1 MKKRITTAFAL
12 LASLGVLA
20 SCQPGGTS
28 SGGTGNNDPTKSYT
42 YNTYL
47 ETNPKTWNVHNWQT
61 NDEAYINS
69 FTEIGLYDVILNQT
83 KDGYEFM
90 PEMAS
95 GLPVE
100 MADPSINL
108 TADELDAY
116 YGDNNPA
123 TGMVWDIPLN
133 QSAKWEDGQAIK
145 AVDYV
150 ESMKRL
156 LDPALVNYRADGYYN
171 GNMVIANAETYYKQG
186 RTTVEPA
193 YDYINLTTGQLDSQ
207 AGQDGKWYI
216 NLGKYTPYV
225 ASVFSNA
232 DDTMTFYTVLNNRS
246 QKESDAVE
254 LAAKRITTSVAYYF
268 LHCVDRE
275 DGKYSAFFN
284 NNKADWEKAETPSD
298 VTQTM
303 LENHPDIDISD
314 FDYVEV
320 KVPSSL
326 DSSEL
331 NDTYSSA
338 ELKQDLQTFVSALG
352 RGSGAATKEFAWEL
366 PLFCSVYNDDE
377 MVWENVGIRAVDD
390 YTIRL
395 YLSKEITELNL
406 KFALSSNWLVRTDL
420 YDSLTQSTG
429 ASSKATRYA
438 TSSVDNYMSYGPY
451 KLTAYESGKTI
462 TIERNDQWYGYT
474 DGKHNGQ
481 FQMTKINTR
490 IITDHNTAM
499 TLFKQGQLDDI
510 TLNATDMKEFGSS
523 SRRTT
528 TYESY
533 TQKITFNTDWSKLLQ
548 RQSGNGVNKTVLS
561 NINFRKGLS
570 LGIDRNNL
578 AATTTAG
585 SKAFTGLLNDL
596 YLADVENGT
605 SFRSTK
611 QGKSVYNA
619 VYGTLGGDGQSNTP
633 LAENLN
639 GYNATAA
646 LHYAALGIQEELG
659 STREGHLQ
667 KGDKIEIELRV
678 YDSESETT
686 VALRNFL
693 NNAFVNVI
701 NAVNEE
707 LGLTGRD
714 ALSINLSLQKDENYY
729 ETAKQG
735 NFDMIFSIWGG
746 AAIDPY
752 HMMQVYCDSTYDSC
766 CEYGFKGKQD
776 ETFIGIDANGDGK
789 IDATDNNGDGVYD
802 AGTEWKSFNDWYTEM
817 ADTLTGEEDT
827 ERRLNILAGLEAGI
841 VNRFEAIPLVARGT
855 SSLTSFKVENATDV
869 YVSMVGYGGI
879 RFMTFNYN
887 DADWAAFVKEQGTN
901 LENLYKA

>member
-1 MKKRITTAFAL
+1 MKKRFSTAFAL
-12 LASLGVLA
+12 LAALGVLA
-20 SCQPGGTS
+20 SCNPE
-28 SGGTGNNDPTKSYT
+28 TGSDPTSSYT

-61 NDEAYINS
+61 NDEAYVNS

-95 GLPVE
+95 DLPVE
-100 MADPSINL
+100 MKNPSTEL
-108 TADELDAY
+108 SDEELDAY

-123 TGMVWDIPLN
+123 AGMVWDIPLN
-133 QSAKWEDGQAIK
+133 QNAKWQNGDAITST
-145 AVDYV
+145 DYV

-156 LDPALVNYRADGYYN
+156 LDPELVNYRADGYYN

-186 RTTVEPA
+186 RTTVEAA
-193 YDYINLTTGQLDSQ
+193 YSYIDLNTGDLDSK

-216 NLGKYTPYV
+216 NLGKYTPY
-225 ASVFSNA
+225 AGTVFSNA
-232 DDTMTFYTVLNNRS
+232 DDTTTFYTVLNNRS
-246 QKESDAVE
+246 NKESDAIE
-254 LAAKRITTSVAYYF
+254 LAAKRITTSVAYY
-268 LHCVDRE
+268 LLNCVDRT
-275 DGKYSAFFN
+275 DGKYSAFFD
-284 NNKADWEKAETPSD
+284 NNKADWEKAETPAD
-298 VTQTM
+298 VTSTM
-303 LENHPDIDISD
+303 LENHPDIEITE
-314 FDYVEV
+314 FDYSVV
-320 KVPSSL
+320 KVPTSL
-326 DSSEL
+326 TDSTATE
-331 NDTYSSA
+331 TYSSSM
-338 ELKQDLQTFVSALG
+338 LKKDLQTFVSGIG
-352 RGSGAATKEFAWEL
+352 RGSGATSKDFAWEL
-366 PLFCSVYNDDE
+366 PLFCSVYNDDK
-377 MVWENVGIRAVDD
+377 MDWSNVGIRAIDD

-406 KFALSSNWLVRTDL
+406 KFALSSNWLVRVDL
-420 YDSLTQSTG
+420 YDQLTQSTG
-429 ASSKATRYA
+429 ASTKATSYA
-438 TSSVDNYMSYGPY
+438 TSSINNYMSYGPY
-451 KLTAYESGKTI
+451 KLTAYEAGKTI

-474 DGKHNGQ
+474 DGKHDGQ
-481 FQMTKINTR
+481 FQMTKIYTQ

-499 TLFKQGQLDDI
+499 TLFKQGKLDDI

-533 TQKITFNTDWSKLLQ
+533 TQKITFNTNWAKLQ
-548 RQSGNGVNKTVLS
+548 SRQASGGNKTVLS

-570 LGIDRNNL
+570 LGIDRNTL

-596 YLADVENGT
+596 YLADVEKGT
-605 SFRSTK
+605 SFRSTE

-619 VYGTLGGDGQSNTP
+619 VYGTLGGDGQSNTA
-633 LAENLN
+633 LAESEN

-646 LHYAALGIQEELG
+646 RYYAALGVKEELE
-659 STREGHLQ
+659 STKEGHLK
-667 KGDKIEIELRV
+667 KGDKISIELRV

-693 NNAFVNVI
+693 NTSFTSVI

-707 LGLTGRD
+707 LGLTGKD
-714 ALSINLSLQKDENYY
+714 ALSIELKLQKDENYY

-766 CEYGFKGKQD
+766 CEYGFKGQQD
-776 ETFIGIDANGDGK
+776 KVYIGIDANGDGK
-789 IDATDNNGDGVYD
+789 IDAVDSNNDGQID
-802 AGTEWKSFNDWYTEM
+802 SGTEWKSFNAWYTEM
-817 ADTLTGEEDT
+817 ADNLTGEEDT

-841 VNRFEAIPLVARGT
+841 INRFEAIPLVARGT

-869 YVSMVGYGGI
+869 YVSMVGYGGV

-887 DADWAAFVKEQGTN
+887 DAEWEAFIKEQGTN